1 MKAKLLLFAL
11 LYGLIV
17 HSKPIAQRTQSS
29 QKTAVLIVGN
39 DAPCS
44 FKFRMESIAL
54 TLKEEGITVYKYFYP
69 HANWNNIKAKAK
81 TCSFFIY
88 TGHGFGNGG
97 LDGGF
102 GGLCINEN
110 IRAQEIVD
118 GLKFQYKPLVIY
130 LNACGSAGSS
140 AGDPDD
146 IGIKEATKRV
156 CDTSLPYFMVG
167 AGAYFATNTLN
178 DSFLDELLKGKTIS
192 TSFRVF
198 SEPQYEIYIT
208 ETITS
213 KNALNLK
220 TIGIS
225 GYQDPNKPKA
235 YHYHTAFV
243 GPANFTIKS
252 IIQTSKK

>member
-1 MKAKLLLFAL
+1 MKIHSLFLSLLSWLVVFAEQT
-11 LYGLIV
+11 
-17 HSKPIAQRTQSS
+17 STQISS
-29 QKTAVLIVGN
+29 TQKTAVLIVGY
-39 DAPCS
+39 DASCS
-44 FKFRMESIAL
+44 AKYRMESIAI
-54 TLKEEGITVYKYFYP
+54 TLKEKGIAVYKYFYP
-69 HANWNNIKAKAK
+69 HANWNNIKARAK
-81 TCSFFIY
+81 TCAFFIY
-88 TGHGFGNGG
+88 TGHGYGNGG
-97 LDGGF
+97 LNGGF

-110 IRAQEIVD
+110 IRAQEIID
-118 GLKFQYKPLVIY
+118 GIKFQYKPLVIY

-146 IGIKEATKRV
+146 IGIQEATKRV
-156 CDTSLPYFMVG
+156 CDTSLPFFMAG

-192 TSFRVF
+192 TCFRVF

-213 KNALNLK
+213 KNVLNLK

-225 GYQDPNKPKA
+225 GYQDQNKPKA
-235 YHYHTAFV
+235 HYYHTAFV

-252 IIQTSKK
+252 IIQTSK

>member
-1 MKAKLLLFAL
+1 MKIYSLFFSLVSSFVFFAEQT
-11 LYGLIV
+11 
-17 HSKPIAQRTQSS
+17 KTQISTT
-29 QKTAVLIVGN
+29 QKTAVLVVGY
-39 DAPCS
+39 DAPCRS
-44 FKFRMESIAL
+44 KYRMESIAI
-54 TLKEEGITVYKYFYP
+54 TLKEKGIAVYKYCYP

-88 TGHGFGNGG
+88 TGHGYGNGG
-97 LDGGF
+97 LAGGF

-110 IRAQEIVD
+110 VSAQEIVD

-146 IGIKEATKRV
+146 IGLQEATKRV
-156 CDTSLPYFMVG
+156 CDTSLPFFIAG
-167 AGAYFATNTLN
+167 AGAYFATNILN
-178 DSFLDELLKGKTIS
+178 DSFLDDLLKGKTIS
-192 TSFRVF
+192 NCFRVF

-225 GYQDPNKPKA
+225 GYQDPSKPKA
-235 YHYHTAFV
+235 HYYHTAFV
-243 GPANFTIKS
+243 GPENFTIKS
-252 IIQTSKK
+252 IIQTSK